1 MILLFNTKVLKSGD
15 WMKKG
20 FNKILI
26 LEIILLIFLLF
37 NSFAFK
43 IANMYVISGIMLPFL
58 ILMIVLNGFE
68 KDNYRYKKDVLLN
81 IIIFLLM
88 YYFITYFLGLFS
100 GFVKSSYSLS
110 FINIIK
116 NTFPVIALILISEL
130 MRYVLFNKT
139 KRNLPCLII
148 GCLLFVMVDVN
159 TMVHIYDVKTAL
171 GITKMICLVVFPSI
185 TKNIFL
191 TYLTM
196 KVGYK
201 NGIIYRLITELS
213 TYLLPI
219 FPDFGEYIN
228 VLLKTVLPIAIM
240 ARLNNMFNYYSV
252 RKIKDSR
259 YNNRKLVLYSFITF
273 ALLTIVLLTS
283 GLFTYQALTI
293 GSGSMSPA
301 IEKGDVIVLKSMKN
315 EEARKIKKGDVL
327 VYNHDNKIIV
337 HRVIKKSNNGE
348 TISFKTKG
356 DYNNAKDSWTVKQE
370 DVIGIV
376 KFRIRWVG
384 MPTVALNELLN
395 KRVVNLYGEF

>member
-37 NSFAFK
+37 NSFVFK
-43 IANMYVISGIMLPFL
+43 IASMYVISGIMLPFL
-58 ILMIVLNGFE
+58 ILMIVLCGFE

-130 MRYVLFNKT
+130 MRYALFNKT

-228 VLLKTVLPIAIM
+228 VLLKTVLPIVIM

-259 YNNRKLVLYSFITF
+259 YNSRKLVLYSVITF

-301 IEKGDVIVLKSMKN
+301 IEKGDVIILRSMKN
-315 EEARKIKKGDVL
+315 EEISKIKKGDVL

-376 KFRIRWVG
+376 KFRIRWIG

-395 KRVVNLYGEF
+395 K

>member
-37 NSFAFK
+37 NSFVFK

-116 NTFPVIALILISEL
+116 NTFPVIVLILISEL

-201 NGIIYRLITELS
+201 NGIIYRLITEIS

-259 YNNRKLVLYSFITF
+259 YNSRKLVLYSVITF

-301 IEKGDVIVLKSMKN
+301 IEKGDVIILKSMKN

-356 DYNNAKDSWTVKQE
+356 DYNNAKDSWIVKQE
-370 DVIGIV
+370 EVIGIV

-395 KRVVNLYGEF
+395 K

>member
-37 NSFAFK
+37 NSFIFK

-228 VLLKTVLPIAIM
+228 VLLKTVLPIVIM

-395 KRVVNLYGEF
+395 K

>member
-37 NSFAFK
+37 NSFVFK

-327 VYNHDNKIIV
+327 V

-395 KRVVNLYGEF
+395 K

>member
-1 MILLFNTKVLKSGD
+1 
-15 WMKKG
+15 MKKG

-37 NSFAFK
+37 NSFVFK

-116 NTFPVIALILISEL
+116 NTFPVIVLILISEL

-201 NGIIYRLITELS
+201 NGIIYRLITEIS

-259 YNNRKLVLYSFITF
+259 YNSRKLVLYSFITF

-293 GSGSMSPA
+293 GSGSMSPT
-301 IEKGDVIVLKSMKN
+301 IEKGDVIILKSMKN

-356 DYNNAKDSWTVKQE
+356 DYNNAKDSWIVKQE

-395 KRVVNLYGEF
+395 K

>member
-37 NSFAFK
+37 NSFVFK

-213 TYLLPI
+213 IYLLPI
-219 FPDFGEYIN
+219 FTDFGEYIN
-228 VLLKTVLPIAIM
+228 VILKMVLHMAIM

-259 YNNRKLVLYSFITF
+259 YNNRKLVLYSVITF

-376 KFRIRWVG
+376 KFRIRWIG

-395 KRVVNLYGEF
+395 K

>member
-37 NSFAFK
+37 NSFVFK

-201 NGIIYRLITELS
+201 NGIIYRLITEIS

-259 YNNRKLVLYSFITF
+259 YNNRKLVLYSVITF

-301 IEKGDVIVLKSMKN
+301 IEKGDVIILKGMKN
-315 EEARKIKKGDVL
+315 EEVRKIKKGDVL

-337 HRVIKKSNNGE
+337 HRVIKKSNNGK

-356 DYNNAKDSWTVKQE
+356 DYNNTKDSWTVKQE

-395 KRVVNLYGEF
+395 K

>member
-37 NSFAFK
+37 NSFVFK

-259 YNNRKLVLYSFITF
+259 YNSRKLVLYSVITF

-301 IEKGDVIVLKSMKN
+301 IEKGDVIILKSMKN

-356 DYNNAKDSWTVKQE
+356 DYNNAKDSWIVKQE
-370 DVIGIV
+370 EVIGIV

-395 KRVVNLYGEF
+395 K

>member
-37 NSFAFK
+37 NSFVFR

-148 GCLLFVMVDVN
+148 GCLLFVMVDIN

-201 NGIIYRLITELS
+201 NGIIYRLITEIS

-259 YNNRKLVLYSFITF
+259 YNNRKLVLYSVITF
-273 ALLTIVLLTS
+273 SLLTIVLLTS

-301 IEKGDVIVLKSMKN
+301 IEKGDVIILKGMKN

-395 KRVVNLYGEF
+395 K

>member
-37 NSFAFK
+37 NSFVFK

-301 IEKGDVIVLKSMKN
+301 IEKGDVIILKSMKN
-315 EEARKIKKGDVL
+315 EETRKIKKGDVL

-395 KRVVNLYGEF
+395 K

>member
-37 NSFAFK
+37 NSFVFK

-116 NTFPVIALILISEL
+116 NTFPVIVLILISEL

-201 NGIIYRLITELS
+201 NGIIYRLITEIS

-259 YNNRKLVLYSFITF
+259 YNSRKLVLYSVITF

-301 IEKGDVIVLKSMKN
+301 IEKGDVIILKSMKN
-315 EEARKIKKGDVL
+315 EETRKIKKGDVL

-370 DVIGIV
+370 EVIGIV

-395 KRVVNLYGEF
+395 K

>member
-37 NSFAFK
+37 NSFVFK

-100 GFVKSSYSLS
+100 GFVKSIYSLS

-395 KRVVNLYGEF
+395 K

>member
-37 NSFAFK
+37 NSFVFK

-259 YNNRKLVLYSFITF
+259 YNSRKLVLYSVITF

-301 IEKGDVIVLKSMKN
+301 IEKGDVIILKSMKN
-315 EEARKIKKGDVL
+315 EETRKIKKGDVL

-395 KRVVNLYGEF
+395 K

>member
-37 NSFAFK
+37 NSFVFK

-337 HRVIKKSNNGE
+337 HRVIKKNNNGE

-395 KRVVNLYGEF
+395 K

>member
-37 NSFAFK
+37 NSFVFK

-116 NTFPVIALILISEL
+116 NTFPVIVLILISEL

-259 YNNRKLVLYSFITF
+259 YNSRKLVLYSVITF

-301 IEKGDVIVLKSMKN
+301 IEKGDVIILKSMKN
-315 EEARKIKKGDVL
+315 EETRKIKKGDVL

-370 DVIGIV
+370 EVIGIV

-395 KRVVNLYGEF
+395 K

>member
-37 NSFAFK
+37 NSFVFK

-171 GITKMICLVVFPSI
+171 GIIKMICLVVFPSI

-259 YNNRKLVLYSFITF
+259 YNNRKLVLYSVITF

-376 KFRIRWVG
+376 KFRIRWIG

-395 KRVVNLYGEF
+395 K

>member
-37 NSFAFK
+37 NSFVFK

-259 YNNRKLVLYSFITF
+259 YNSRKLVLYSFITF

-301 IEKGDVIVLKSMKN
+301 IEKGDVIILKSMKN

-356 DYNNAKDSWTVKQE
+356 DYNNAKDSWIVKQE

-395 KRVVNLYGEF
+395 K

>member
-37 NSFAFK
+37 NSFVFK

-201 NGIIYRLITELS
+201 NGIIYRLITEIS

-259 YNNRKLVLYSFITF
+259 YNSRKLILYSVITF

-301 IEKGDVIVLKSMKN
+301 IEKGDVIILKGMKN

-395 KRVVNLYGEF
+395 K

>member
-37 NSFAFK
+37 NSFVFK

-58 ILMIVLNGFE
+58 ILMTVLNGFE

-148 GCLLFVMVDVN
+148 GCLLFVMIDVN

-252 RKIKDSR
+252 RKIRDSR
-259 YNNRKLVLYSFITF
+259 YNSRKLVLYSVITF

-301 IEKGDVIVLKSMKN
+301 IEKGDVIILKSMKN
-315 EEARKIKKGDVL
+315 EETRKIKKGDVL

-395 KRVVNLYGEF
+395 K

>member
-37 NSFAFK
+37 NSFVFR

-116 NTFPVIALILISEL
+116 NTFPVIALILVSEL

-148 GCLLFVMVDVN
+148 GCLLFVMVDIN

-259 YNNRKLVLYSFITF
+259 YNNRKLVLYSVITF
-273 ALLTIVLLTS
+273 SLLTIVLLTS

-395 KRVVNLYGEF
+395 K

>member
-37 NSFAFK
+37 NSFVFK

-116 NTFPVIALILISEL
+116 NTFPVIVLILISEL

-201 NGIIYRLITELS
+201 NGIIYRLITEIS

-259 YNNRKLVLYSFITF
+259 YNSRKLVLYSFITF

-293 GSGSMSPA
+293 GSCSMSPA
-301 IEKGDVIVLKSMKN
+301 IEKGDVIILKSMKN

-356 DYNNAKDSWTVKQE
+356 DYNNAKDSWIVKQE

-395 KRVVNLYGEF
+395 K

>member
-37 NSFAFK
+37 NSFVFR

-201 NGIIYRLITELS
+201 NGIIYRLITEIS

-259 YNNRKLVLYSFITF
+259 YNNRKLVLYSVITF
-273 ALLTIVLLTS
+273 SLLTIVLLTS

-395 KRVVNLYGEF
+395 K

>member
-37 NSFAFK
+37 NSFVFR

-58 ILMIVLNGFE
+58 ILMTVLNGFE

-148 GCLLFVMVDVN
+148 GCLLFVMVDIN

-201 NGIIYRLITELS
+201 NGIIYRLITEIS
-213 TYLLPI
+213 TYLFPI

-259 YNNRKLVLYSFITF
+259 YNNRKLVLYSVITF
-273 ALLTIVLLTS
+273 SLLTIVLLTS

-301 IEKGDVIVLKSMKN
+301 IEKGDVIILKGMKN

-337 HRVIKKSNNGE
+337 HRVIKKSNNGK

-356 DYNNAKDSWTVKQE
+356 DYNNTKDSWTVKQE

-376 KFRIRWVG
+376 KFRIRWIG
-384 MPTVALNELLN
+384 IPTVALNELLN
-395 KRVVNLYGEF
+395 K

>member
-37 NSFAFK
+37 NSFVFR

-201 NGIIYRLITELS
+201 NGIIYRLITEIS

-259 YNNRKLVLYSFITF
+259 YNNRKLVLYSVITF
-273 ALLTIVLLTS
+273 SLLTIVLLTS

-376 KFRIRWVG
+376 KFRIRWIG

-395 KRVVNLYGEF
+395 K

>member
-37 NSFAFK
+37 NSFVFK

-88 YYFITYFLGLFS
+88 YYFVTYFLGLFS

-116 NTFPVIALILISEL
+116 NTFPVISLILISEL

-301 IEKGDVIVLKSMKN
+301 IEKGDVIILKSMKN

-395 KRVVNLYGEF
+395 K

>member
-37 NSFAFK
+37 NSFVFK

-228 VLLKTVLPIAIM
+228 VLLKTVLPIALM

-259 YNNRKLVLYSFITF
+259 YNNRKLVLYSVITF

-301 IEKGDVIVLKSMKN
+301 IEKGDVIILKSMKN

-395 KRVVNLYGEF
+395 K

>member
-37 NSFAFK
+37 NSFVFR

-58 ILMIVLNGFE
+58 ILMTVLNGFE

-171 GITKMICLVVFPSI
+171 GITKIICLVVFPSI

-201 NGIIYRLITELS
+201 NGIIYRLITEIS
-213 TYLLPI
+213 TYLFPI

-259 YNNRKLVLYSFITF
+259 YNNRKLVLYSVITF
-273 ALLTIVLLTS
+273 SLLTIVLLTS

-301 IEKGDVIVLKSMKN
+301 IEKGDVIILKGMKN

-337 HRVIKKSNNGE
+337 HRVIKKSNNGK

-356 DYNNAKDSWTVKQE
+356 DYNNTKDSWTVKQE

-376 KFRIRWVG
+376 KFRIRWIG
-384 MPTVALNELLN
+384 IPTVALNELLN
-395 KRVVNLYGEF
+395 K

>member
-37 NSFAFK
+37 NSFVFK

-81 IIIFLLM
+81 IKIFLLM

-376 KFRIRWVG
+376 KFRIRWIG

-395 KRVVNLYGEF
+395 K

>member
-1 MILLFNTKVLKSGD
+1 
-15 WMKKG
+15 MKKIY

-26 LEIILLIFLLF
+26 VEIILLVCLLF
-37 NSFAFK
+37 NSFVFK

-259 YNNRKLVLYSFITF
+259 YNNRKLVLYSVITF

-395 KRVVNLYGEF
+395 K

>member
-1 MILLFNTKVLKSGD
+1 LLFNTKVLKSGD

-37 NSFAFK
+37 NSFVFK

-259 YNNRKLVLYSFITF
+259 YNNRKLVLYSVITF

-395 KRVVNLYGEF
+395 K

>member
-37 NSFAFK
+37 NSFVFK

-201 NGIIYRLITELS
+201 NEIIYRLITELS

-259 YNNRKLVLYSFITF
+259 YNNRKLVLYSVITF

-376 KFRIRWVG
+376 KFRIRWIG

-395 KRVVNLYGEF
+395 K

>member
-37 NSFAFK
+37 NSFVFK

-100 GFVKSSYSLS
+100 RFVKSSYSLS

-376 KFRIRWVG
+376 KFRIRWIG

-395 KRVVNLYGEF
+395 K

>member
-1 MILLFNTKVLKSGD
+1 
-15 WMKKG
+15 MKKIY

-26 LEIILLIFLLF
+26 VEIILLVCLLF
-37 NSFAFK
+37 NSFVFK

-58 ILMIVLNGFE
+58 ILMIILQGFE
-68 KDNYRYKKDVLLN
+68 KDSYRYKKDVLLN

-259 YNNRKLVLYSFITF
+259 YNSRKLILYSVITF
-273 ALLTIVLLTS
+273 ALLLIVVLTS

-301 IEKGDVIVLKSMKN
+301 IEKGDVIVLRSMKN

-356 DYNNAKDSWTVKQE
+356 DYNNAKDSWIVKQE
-370 DVIGIV
+370 EVIGIV

-395 KRVVNLYGEF
+395 K

>member
-37 NSFAFK
+37 NSFVFR

-58 ILMIVLNGFE
+58 ILMTVLNGFE

-201 NGIIYRLITELS
+201 NGIIYRLITEIS

-259 YNNRKLVLYSFITF
+259 YNSRKLVLYSVITF

-301 IEKGDVIVLKSMKN
+301 IEKGDVIILKGMKN

-337 HRVIKKSNNGE
+337 HRVIKKSNNGK

-356 DYNNAKDSWTVKQE
+356 DYNNTKDSWTVKQE

-395 KRVVNLYGEF
+395 K

>member
-37 NSFAFK
+37 NSFVFK

-259 YNNRKLVLYSFITF
+259 YNSRKLVLYSFITF

-301 IEKGDVIVLKSMKN
+301 IEKGDVIILKSMKN

-395 KRVVNLYGEF
+395 K